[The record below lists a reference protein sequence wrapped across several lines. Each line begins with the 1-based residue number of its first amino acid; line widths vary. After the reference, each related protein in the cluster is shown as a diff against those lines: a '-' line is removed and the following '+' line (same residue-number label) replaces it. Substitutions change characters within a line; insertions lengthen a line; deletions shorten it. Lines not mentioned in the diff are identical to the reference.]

1 MFVLEKRNEGNYS
14 MPVKEIDVD
23 KLAVLSSS
31 LAKKILKKISEKPS
45 YAKEISKLLKE
56 HEQKIYYHIR
66 NLEKNGFIRLMK
78 QETIQGAVANI
89 YSISEDAFMF
99 RFKDMKLSQKIGTKQ
114 ETNKYFQ
121 PFIKD
126 GKLNSL
132 IVVGS
137 PDPHGPDKARSR
149 DGYYGMDLALFL
161 GTHLNYV
168 PSLNVKLDTEVRHED
183 LSENLIIFGGP
194 VTNKVMAKFNDKLP
208 ICFEGNNIKSKIS
221 NIIYHNDEDAL
232 IVKAVNPFNKD
243 KRILVIAGKR
253 FSGTRAAIIAF
264 LKHFNEIVT
273 GNKFNNNIN
282 ARVVEGLDI
291 DSDGIVDE
299 VEFLE

>member
-1 MFVLEKRNEGNYS
+1 
-14 MPVKEIDVD
+14 
-23 KLAVLSSS
+23 
-31 LAKKILKKISEKPS
+31 
-45 YAKEISKLLKE
+45 
-56 HEQKIYYHIR
+56 
-66 NLEKNGFIRLMK
+66 MK

-99 RFKDMKLSQKIGTKQ
+99 KFKDMKLSQKIGTKQ
-114 ETNKYFQ
+114 ETNKYLQ
-121 PFIKD
+121 PFIKN

-282 ARVVEGLDI
+282 ARVIEGLDV